1 LFLRRLAVL
10 SDFGPI
16 AKEKDQ
22 ITKAGR
28 AAMRIVP
35 RSAHALSTRWAA
47 KEHFVTNASAAA
59 DRQAEDNTAF
69 TIIAAISFCHLL
81 NDMMQSLIAAIY
93 PMLKANYGLDFGQ
106 IGFLTFTFQVTASLL
121 QPLIGVYT
129 DRRPQP
135 YSLAFGMGFT
145 LVGLILLGFAQHY
158 WLLLVAS
165 AMVGIG
171 SSVFHPESSRI
182 ARTASGGRLG
192 LAQSLFQVGGNIGS
206 ALGPLLAAF
215 VVLPRGQSSVAWF
228 SLAALVAMIVL
239 WQVGNWY
246 RAHRK
251 AKGAQRSFGPA
262 VALPRRKVL
271 MALTVLGILVFSKY
285 VYLASL
291 SSYYTFY
298 LIHKFGLSV
307 RDAQLLLFVFLA
319 AVAAGTI
326 IGGPIG
332 DRFGRKYVIWGSILG
347 VLPFTL
353 AMPYANLGWT
363 IALTAV
369 IGLILASAFSAIIVF
384 AQELAPGKVGLIA
397 GLFFGFAFGIG
408 GIGAAVLG
416 EVADIKGI
424 DFVYN
429 ICSYLPALGLLTV
442 FLPNIERPRRKA
454 LGSTV

>member
-1 LFLRRLAVL
+1 MVR
-10 SDFGPI
+10 
-16 AKEKDQ
+16 
-22 ITKAGR
+22 
-28 AAMRIVP
+28 
-35 RSAHALSTRWAA
+35 
-47 KEHFVTNASAAA
+47 ASADARRRHAREPDRWSPSVTHTVATA
-59 DRQAEDNTAF
+59 DRTAANNTAF
-69 TIIAAISFCHLL
+69 AIIAALSFCHLL
-81 NDMMQSLIAAIY
+81 NDMMQSLISALY
-93 PMLKANYGLDFGQ
+93 PMLKTNYGLDFGQ
-106 IGFLTFTFQVTASLL
+106 IGLLTFTFQVTASLL

-129 DRRPQP
+129 DKRPQP
-135 YSLAFGMGFT
+135 YSLSLGMGFT
-145 LVGLILLGFAQHY
+145 LVGLILLGFAEHY

-182 ARTASGGRLG
+182 ARMASGGRLG
-192 LAQSLFQVGGNIGS
+192 LAQSLFQVGGNFGS

-215 VVLPRGQSSVAWF
+215 IVLPSGQTSVAWF
-228 SLAALVAMIVL
+228 SLAALRGDDHPLAGRQLVSRPSRSERQA
-239 WQVGNWY
+239 
-246 RAHRK
+246 
-251 AKGAQRSFGPA
+251 AQLRLRRSR
-262 VALPRRKVL
+262 LPRRKIL
-271 MALTVLGILVFSKY
+271 IALAVLGILVFSKFIY
-285 VYLASL
+285 MASL

-298 LIHKFGLSV
+298 LIHKFDLSV
-307 RDAQLLLFVFLA
+307 RDAQLLLFVFLG

-353 AMPYANLGWT
+353 AMPYANLAWT
-363 IALTAV
+363 IALTAL

-384 AQELAPGKVGLIA
+384 AQELVPGKVGLIA

-416 EVADIKGI
+416 EIADIKGI

-442 FLPNIERPRRKA
+442 FLPEYRRAEEKGA
-454 LGSTV
+454 EARDGVS